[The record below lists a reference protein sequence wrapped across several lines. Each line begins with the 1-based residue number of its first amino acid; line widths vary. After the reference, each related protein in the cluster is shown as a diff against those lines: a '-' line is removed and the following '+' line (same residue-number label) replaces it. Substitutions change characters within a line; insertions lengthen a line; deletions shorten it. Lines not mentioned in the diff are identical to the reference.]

1 VIGRVHNRIRN
12 QHLVALGRTLPN
24 AAVSGFPGALAS
36 GFFDRLVPS
45 THSGVAMFASRSSA
59 RSIKGIT
66 DEAYQEWIDNA
77 PEPLRSASILARRS
91 GICRGEMLHL
101 MKDCIHVFEQPLE
114 DDLHGSL
121 VIKRGLKRRARKRTL
136 GMNAE
141 MKEVLEGLLAIS
153 RCAYVFTHPTDL
165 TRPLGPWVLET
176 QIGAL
181 REKIK
186 THPDAGL
193 HGLRHAFLTQAGERT
208 DPFTLQYVAGH
219 DNIKDD
225 YALCSPQANT
235 WEAVPCPGRTEAQRR
250 CRIRCSGNCPLT
262 DCLGK

>member
-1 VIGRVHNRIRN
+1 
-12 QHLVALGRTLPN
+12 
-24 AAVSGFPGALAS
+24 
-36 GFFDRLVPS
+36 
-45 THSGVAMFASRSSA
+45 MFASRSSA

-66 DEAYQEWIDNA
+66 DD
-77 PEPLRSASILARRS
+77 
-91 GICRGEMLHL
+91 
-101 MKDCIHVFEQPLE
+101 
-114 DDLHGSL
+114 SL
-121 VIKRGLKRRARKRTL
+121 DIKRGPKRRARKRTL

-153 RCAYVFTHPTDL
+153 RCEYVFTHPTDS

-181 REKIK
+181 RKKIK

-193 HGLRHAFLTQAGERT
+193 HGLRHTCFSVPGERT

-235 WEAVPCPGRTEAQRR
+235 WEAVPCPGRTEAQSR
-250 CRIRCSGNCPLT
+250 CRIRCSGNCPSQT
-262 DCLGK
+262 ASVSN